1 MTNEKGEI
9 DIKNIFCMGLSQKE
23 NLKINVKAIFMRKI
37 LVNE

>member
-9 DIKNIFCMGLSQKE
+9 RYKKYILYGLSQKE